1 MSQVNI
7 RSISAVIVLC
17 LAMTLA
23 IPVAAQQSFRDS
35 IVQAQQLVRSGT
47 RRILVDELM
56 LDDKEKADFWPLY
69 DEYEGEMLKIG
80 ERYIA
85 LVSEFVDRYQAV
97 DLSDED
103 ADRILDAFFD
113 IQMEISKLRQRYL
126 RDFRKILSGVK
137 VMRFDQLENKVR
149 AEVDAAMALA
159 IPLADPS

>member
-1 MSQVNI
+1 MIQVNI

-69 DEYEGEMLKIG
+69 DEYEGDMLKIG

-113 IQMEISKLRQRYL
+113 IQMEISTLRQRYL

-137 VMRFDQLENKVR
+137 VMRFYQLENKVR

>member
-69 DEYEGEMLKIG
+69 DEYEGDMLKIG

-113 IQMEISKLRQRYL
+113 IQMEISTLRQRYL

-137 VMRFDQLENKVR
+137 VMRFYQLENKVR

>member
-1 MSQVNI
+1 
-7 RSISAVIVLC
+7 
-17 LAMTLA
+17 
-23 IPVAAQQSFRDS
+23 
-35 IVQAQQLVRSGT
+35 
-47 RRILVDELM
+47 
-56 LDDKEKADFWPLY
+56 
-69 DEYEGEMLKIG
+69 MLKIG

-103 ADRILDAFFD
+103 ADRILDAFFE

-137 VMRFDQLENKVR
+137 VMRFYQLENKVR

>member
-69 DEYEGEMLKIG
+69 DEYEDEMLKIG

-137 VMRFDQLENKVR
+137 VMRFYQLENKVR

>member
-7 RSISAVIVLC
+7 RSIPAVIVLC
-17 LAMTLA
+17 FAMTLA
-23 IPVAAQQSFRDS
+23 TPVAAQQSFRDS

-56 LDDKEKADFWPLY
+56 LDDTEKAVFWPLY

-97 DLSDED
+97 ELSDED
-103 ADRILDAFFD
+103 ADRLLDAFFD

-137 VMRFDQLENKVR
+137 VMRFYQLENKVR

>member
-1 MSQVNI
+1 MSQAI
-7 RSISAVIVLC
+7 FRSISAAVALC
-17 LAMTLA
+17 LMMTYATDLE
-23 IPVAAQQSFRDS
+23 AQQTFRDS

-56 LDDKEKADFWPLY
+56 LDDTEKAAFWPLY
-69 DEYEGEMLKIG
+69 DEYEVEMLKIG

-85 LVSEFVDRYQAV
+85 LVSEFVERYQAV
-97 DLSDED
+97 ELSDAD
-103 ADRILDAFFD
+103 ADSLLDAFFD
-113 IQMEISKLRQRYL
+113 IQIEISKLRERYL

-137 VMRFDQLENKVR
+137 VMRFYQLENKVR

>member
-1 MSQVNI
+1 MSQANF
-7 RSISAVIVLC
+7 RSISAAVALC
-17 LAMTLA
+17 LMMACATDLE
-23 IPVAAQQSFRDS
+23 AQQTFRDS

-56 LDDKEKADFWPLY
+56 LDDTEKATFWPLY
-69 DEYEGEMLKIG
+69 DEYEVEMLKIG

-85 LVSEFVDRYQAV
+85 LVSEFVERYQAV
-97 DLSDED
+97 ELSDAD
-103 ADRILDAFFD
+103 ADRLLDAFFD
-113 IQMEISKLRQRYL
+113 IQIEISTLRERYL

-137 VMRFDQLENKVR
+137 VMRFYQLENKVR

>member
-1 MSQVNI
+1 MSQVNF
-7 RSISAVIVLC
+7 RSISAVIVVC
-17 LAMTLA
+17 VAMTLA
-23 IPVAAQQSFRDS
+23 TPVAAQQSFRDS
-35 IVQAQQLVRSGT
+35 IVQAQQLIRSGT
-47 RRILVDELM
+47 RRILVDELL
-56 LDDKEKADFWPLY
+56 LDEKERALFWPLY
-69 DEYEGEMLKIG
+69 DEYEGETLKIG

-137 VMRFDQLENKVR
+137 VMRFYQLENKVR

>member
-7 RSISAVIVLC
+7 RPISAVIVLC

-23 IPVAAQQSFRDS
+23 TPVAAQQSFRDS

-85 LVSEFVDRYQAV
+85 LVSEFVDRYHAV
-97 DLSDED
+97 ELSDED
-103 ADRILDAFFD
+103 ADRLLDAFFD
-113 IQMEISKLRQRYL
+113 IQMKISKLRQRYL

-137 VMRFDQLENKVR
+137 VMRFYQLENKVR

>member
-7 RSISAVIVLC
+7 RSISAGIVLC

-23 IPVAAQQSFRDS
+23 TPVAAQQSFRDS

-56 LDDKEKADFWPLY
+56 LDDKEKAIFWPLY

-103 ADRILDAFFD
+103 ADRILDAFFE

-137 VMRFDQLENKVR
+137 VMRFYQLENKVR

>member
-7 RSISAVIVLC
+7 RFIPAVIVFC

-23 IPVAAQQSFRDS
+23 TPATAQPSFRDS

-56 LDDKEKADFWPLY
+56 LDDTEKAVFWPLY

-80 ERYIA
+80 EQYIA
-85 LVSEFVDRYQAV
+85 LVSEFVDRYHAV
-97 DLSDED
+97 ELSDED
-103 ADRILDAFFD
+103 ADRLLDAFFD
-113 IQMEISKLRQRYL
+113 IQMKISKLRQRYL

-137 VMRFDQLENKVR
+137 VMRFYQLENKVR